1 MRLKRAF
8 PYFQPVVVDRL
19 CGVLQY
25 FCNVHTLV
33 HTKSD
38 KRIDTLFR
46 REAVSV
52 L

>member
-1 MRLKRAF
+1 MRIKRAF
-8 PYFQPVVVDRL
+8 SYFQSVVVDRL

-33 HTKSD
+33 HTKRD

>member
-1 MRLKRAF
+1 MRIKRAIS
-8 PYFQPVVVDRL
+8 YFQSVVVDRL

-33 HTKSD
+33 HTKRD

-46 REAVSV
+46 CEAVSV